1 MLTNAINLESSTAEK
16 LSHLRNILHEMESV
30 IIAFSGGVDS
40 TFLAAMANEILGN
53 QALILTAKSAVVP
66 PEELAEARGIARN
79 LELHYVEIEFSP
91 LDNPDFVIN
100 SKDRC
105 YHCKLELLKTL
116 KAMASSG
123 EIKYVCE
130 GSNYDDMSDYRPG
143 LLAVTEAGV
152 RSPLAESYLTKKEI
166 RKLSKEKGLP
176 NWNKPAIPCLATR
189 IPYLTPVT
197 PDIIEKIA
205 TGEAYLQSLGISQV
219 RLRHHHDIA
228 RIEVD
233 GPGFALLLKS
243 SKRKEIVNAI
253 KKLGY
258 KYVTIDLA
266 GYRAGSMNE

>member
-53 QALILTAKSAVVP
+53 QALILTAKSPVVP

-79 LELHYVEIEFSP
+79 LELHYVEIEFNQ

-100 SKDRC
+100 SRDRC
-105 YHCKLELLKTL
+105 YHCKLEMLTRL
-116 KAMASSG
+116 KATAATKD
-123 EIKYVCE
+123 IKFVCE
-130 GSNYDDMSDYRPG
+130 GSNYDDLSDYRPG
-143 LLAVTEAGV
+143 LTAIKETRV
-152 RSPLAESYLTKKEI
+152 RSPLMESYLTKKEI
-166 RKLSKEKGLP
+166 RALSKARGLP
-176 NWNKPAIPCLATR
+176 NWNKPAMPCLATR

-197 PDIIEKIA
+197 RDILERISA
-205 TGEAYLQSLGISQV
+205 GEAYLKGLGARQV
-219 RLRHHHDIA
+219 RLRHHGDIA

-233 GPGFALLLKS
+233 RLSFPVLLGDS
-243 SKRKEIVNAI
+243 NRMDVVNTIKR
-253 KKLGY
+253 LGY